1 VRGCDWED
9 HGPGKLRQKK
19 KVETS
24 IAMGKAGQKG
34 QCTEFNSTGKKKKIT
49 GKNGQLYQA
58 TKTTESSP

>member
-34 QCTEFNSTGKKKKIT
+34 QCTEFNSTGKKKKNHRKEWSIV
-49 GKNGQLYQA
+49 
-58 TKTTESSP
+58 SSYKDN